1 MIKNIDSLFKRFWTS
16 KDGNFAIMT
25 AVLLSIIA
33 LVVAVGVDSTRLLQA
48 STKLKALTDAAA
60 LAATEGQNR
69 SLDERKAIF
78 EQMMQTGL
86 ANSPELSGYE
96 YELTYQSDGDGAVL
110 NVTSS
115 SEAQLFFPMTRG
127 EGRSVGANSEV
138 TVGKEQIEVALVL
151 DISSSMEGNKIIE
164 LQASATNFIQTLM
177 GNGDIQGRVAISIIP
192 FGGSVRLPSELEF
205 LLDTPAPTQHW
216 DGGLWNGCV
225 SAPPADYNTGIT
237 PQHRLDY
244 MPDFT
249 AYQQG
254 NIWCPRA
261 GNEML
266 GLSQNQNT
274 LTDKIADLTL
284 SDGTGMDIGVAW
296 GLATLDTR
304 WRGQF
309 PGVFGGSPRDFNG
322 RTKKIMIVMTDGKIT
337 GQRFP
342 NNTQLTTQVPPYQ
355 TTNADYILTQDQAN
369 AGYEALCD
377 QTKSKGIEVYTI
389 GFELNQQA
397 AINRLQYCGTSTSHN
412 YVSDMG
418 ELDAAFE
425 SIAATIATLRLSN

>member
-138 TVGKEQIEVALVL
+138 TVGREHIEVALVL

-249 AYQQG
+249 AYQQA

-266 GLSQNQNT
+266 GLSRNQNT
-274 LTDKIADLTL
+274 LTSKIAGLTL
-284 SDGTGMDIGVAW
+284 SDGTGTDIGVAW
-296 GLATLDTR
+296 GLATLDTK
-304 WRGQF
+304 WRGQIQ
-309 PGVFGGSPRDFNG
+309 GVFGGSPRNFNA
-322 RTKKIMIVMTDGKIT
+322 RTKKIMVVMTDGGIT

-342 NNTQLTTQVPPYQ
+342 QNGELTGALPYHAS
-355 TTNADYILTQDQAN
+355 NEILDESMAQK
-369 AGYEALCD
+369 GYRDICD
-377 QTKSKGIEVYTI
+377 LAKFKGVEVYTI
-389 GFELNQQA
+389 GFELNTQEKK
-397 AINRLQYCGTSTSHN
+397 NKLQYCGSSAAHN
-412 YVSDMG
+412 YDSDLG
-418 ELDAAFE
+418 ELGVVFDN
-425 SIAATIATLRLSN
+425 IATSIATLRLSN